1 MILNIRFNTDSPE
14 FRLLFF
20 IMFTILRVYIFF
32 VDLNEEDLIKHIPFE
47 KCKKEIDSFDR
58 FWRIFPLRDIEII
71 DRDNLF

>member
-20 IMFTILRVYIFF
+20 IMFTILGVYIFF
-32 VDLNEEDLIKHIPFE
+32 VDLNEEDLIKHISFE
-47 KCKKEIDSFDR
+47 KCKKGIDSFDR
-58 FWRIFPLRDIEII
+58 FWRISPLRGIEII